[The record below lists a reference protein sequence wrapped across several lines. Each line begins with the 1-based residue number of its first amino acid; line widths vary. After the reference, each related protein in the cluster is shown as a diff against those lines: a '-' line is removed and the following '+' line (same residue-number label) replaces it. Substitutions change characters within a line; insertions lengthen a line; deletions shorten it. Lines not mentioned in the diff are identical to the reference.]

1 MDKYPP
7 DTNLQRILDFMNIVF
22 FGIFA
27 VEMII
32 KLIGLGIKGYLKD
45 SFNIFDGI
53 IIILSIADIAL
64 QYAFNDANQSI
75 KISGRGAIS
84 AFRVLRLFRILKLI
98 KQWSKLKNLF
108 KAILNSLKDIQNF
121 SILLFLFMFVYVLI
135 GLEFYAN

>member
-1 MDKYPP
+1 MDRYPP

-64 QYAFNDANQSI
+64 QYAFSDANQSI